1 MEQRKQHVVTQRCG
15 GHSKCESRNQFNS
28 NMEAIWKVRLRV
40 KDRPY
45 GIDRKGSVV
54 SC

>member
-1 MEQRKQHVVTQRCG
+1 MEQRKLHAVTQRCG
-15 GHSKCESRNQFNS
+15 EHSKSESRDQFNS
-28 NMEAIWKVRLRV
+28 NMEALGKMRLRV

-45 GIDRKGSVV
+45 GIDHKGSVV